1 MAVLKWSLLRAAFH
15 FYLPYMSHAISRQ
28 LYLNEISPMSHQSD
42 HSFLNMINTR
52 NIRRR
57 YVWMG
62 PSRFFPFWCSTW
74 FLPCVKWRV
83 IGHHKDLRARWTR
96 RSVLRQLPGDRA
108 TLFLPCIDF
117 LWLKKNNG
125 MLRIDVVSSTTTTLY
140 NWFFV
145 PHAYLRNILVH
156 FLIRL
161 SINILYSCRRK
172 EVHRSYLQLCPLFY
186 LRKRGSKISADYLF
200 LFLNIISYSKMLER
214 IN

>member
-108 TLFLPCIDF
+108 TFVSPLYRLFVIKKEQWNAPNRCCLFDYYNSLQLIFRSTCIF
-117 LWLKKNNG
+117 KKH
-125 MLRIDVVSSTTTTLY
+125 LSTLFNSAFNQY
-140 NWFFV
+140 F
-145 PHAYLRNILVH
+145 ILV
-156 FLIRL
+156 
-161 SINILYSCRRK
+161 
-172 EVHRSYLQLCPLFY
+172 
-186 LRKRGSKISADYLF
+186 
-200 LFLNIISYSKMLER
+200 
-214 IN
+214 